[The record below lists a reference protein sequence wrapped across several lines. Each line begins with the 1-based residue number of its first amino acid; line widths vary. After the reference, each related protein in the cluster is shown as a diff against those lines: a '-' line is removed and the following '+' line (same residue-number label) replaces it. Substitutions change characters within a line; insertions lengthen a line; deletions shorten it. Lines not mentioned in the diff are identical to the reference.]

1 MDLVAVLTVK
11 PLLLEMP
18 DVLSQNASLLLTP
31 EPVTLP
37 TCVLSIFCQASV
49 AWSENTAQSPTAHSV
64 IPSKFVLPAVD
75 TI

>member
-11 PLLLEMP
+11 PLLLVMF
-18 DVLSQNASLLLTP
+18 DALSQNASLLLTP

-49 AWSENTAQSPTAHSV
+49 A
-64 IPSKFVLPAVD
+64 
-75 TI
+75 